1 MLSLSKNGIS
11 TPIAL
16 LNISTAE
23 MNNVLSSR
31 SQTALPIGIEVDRV
45 DGGVVVMP
53 GDEQWC
59 SLHAESGSSVGSLG
73 EFDSRASRRLMQNEF
88 GIGDEEAV
96 VVLKVKI
103 GVE

>member
-1 MLSLSKNGIS
+1 
-11 TPIAL
+11 
-16 LNISTAE
+16 
-23 MNNVLSSR
+23 
-31 SQTALPIGIEVDRV
+31 
-45 DGGVVVMP
+45 MP

-73 EFDSRASRRLMQNEF
+73 EFDSRASRRLIQNEF
-88 GIGDEEAV
+88 SIGDEEAV